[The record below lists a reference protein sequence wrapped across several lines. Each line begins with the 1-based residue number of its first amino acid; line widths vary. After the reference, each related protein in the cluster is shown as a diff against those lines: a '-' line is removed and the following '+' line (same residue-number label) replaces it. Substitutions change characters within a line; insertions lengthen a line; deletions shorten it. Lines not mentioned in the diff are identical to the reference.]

1 MTIFRRSAQP
11 DRTIAQSDAA
21 SLVRLGTD
29 YLPRAFVDWAQ
40 EYAWLLDEICGR
52 WLRTG
57 ESPKRADLQQALMAD
72 GRDVYV
78 AGVLHD
84 MPRPLGWTEP
94 QDQRVVLSLF
104 GLRLTPAAQE
114 LLEGLGPLVALAV
127 ARYRESGSGGILSV
141 GDVERGFAIRG
152 QGAAALKE
160 RLFTELPFVGQEVPP
175 GRAEDGE
182 AHEIWEDVARYAGI
196 RTTDEYL
203 QLRAEE
209 IRWHPQFGWGTW
221 EPERIAPALAAAG
234 SAVVAGKPVES
245 LTRRLFNHP
254 WVVGIGTVV
263 VGGVI
268 LALVLGHG

>member
-1 MTIFRRSAQP
+1 MFRRSTQP
-11 DRTIAQSDAA
+11 DRTIAAA
-21 SLVRLGTD
+21 DVPSLVSSRPD
-29 YLPRAFVDWAQ
+29 YLPSAFVDWAQ

-57 ESPKRADLQQALMAD
+57 EPPKRADLQQALMAD

-114 LLEGLGPLVALAV
+114 LLAGLGPLVALAV
-127 ARYRESGSGGILSV
+127 ARYRESGSRAFLSV
-141 GDVERGFAIRG
+141 GDVEREFAIHG

-160 RLFTELPFVGQEVPP
+160 RLFTELPFLGQEVPC
-175 GRAEDGE
+175 GRGEDGE

-209 IRWHPQFGWGTW
+209 IRRHPQFGWGRW
-221 EPERIAPALAAAG
+221 EPVQLAPAFAPRV
-234 SAVVAGKPVES
+234 SAVVAGEPVES
-245 LTRRLFNHP
+245 LTRRLLNHP

-268 LALVLGHG
+268 LALILGHG